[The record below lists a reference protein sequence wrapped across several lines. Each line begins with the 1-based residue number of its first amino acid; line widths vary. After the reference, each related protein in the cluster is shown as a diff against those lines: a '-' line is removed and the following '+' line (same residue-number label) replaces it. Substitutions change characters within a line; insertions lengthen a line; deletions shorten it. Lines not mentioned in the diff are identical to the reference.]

1 MTWIITPVAMMI
13 TNWCRINPAMSMLI
27 ALTRIIAAVT
37 MEKVRRTFTEE
48 FKQQIVQLYQNGKPR
63 KDIIREYELTP
74 SSLDKWIN
82 QSKSSGSF
90 KEKDTLAPNRKNCR
104 NLGNVISN

>member
-1 MTWIITPVAMMI
+1 MTK
-13 TNWCRINPAMSMLI
+13 
-27 ALTRIIAAVT
+27 
-37 MEKVRRTFTEE
+37 KVRRTFTEE

-82 QSKSSGSF
+82 QNKSSSSF
-90 KEKDTLAPNRKNCR
+90 KEKDNLSPEQKELQELRKR
-104 NLGNVISN
+104 NKQLEMENDILKQAALILGRK